1 MKSTCPTA
9 YGVGT
14 GRIRF
19 QEAKKRPVEGK
30 DLNALVYNAVKE
42 VLKSKKS
49 LKHKASNDSVSEDE
63 QEHFNFETLHIGE
76 ELRKSYTLRS
86 DAEEVPEIGTEAEN

>member
-1 MKSTCPTA
+1 MNSYKVILAEAKAMKSTCPTD
-9 YGVGT
+9 YGVST

-30 DLNALVYNAVKE
+30 DLNALVYNTVKE

-49 LKHKASNDSVSEDE
+49 LKPKASNDSVLEDE
-63 QEHFNFETLHIGE
+63 QENFNFETLHIGE
-76 ELRKSYTLRS
+76 
-86 DAEEVPEIGTEAEN
+86 